1 MLDSDTKEEKSRNC
15 SPPKTDMGYQEM
27 KLTLSHREVLRVVK
41 TTFGVFGEL
50 FLYAFGAQFRMW
62 AL

>member
-1 MLDSDTKEEKSRNC
+1 
-15 SPPKTDMGYQEM
+15 MGYQEM